1 MEALISCFEKDPDGI
16 QKVEGLSYREKV
28 EMKKSALNAAIIE

>member
-1 MEALISCFEKDPDGI
+1 MEVSICCFEKDPDCI

-28 EMKKSALNAAIIE
+28 ERQQNALNAAITE